1 MWKMSQLSRPLNAT
15 KEPERKFALKVLNFP
30 FLRLLFLRYQFDHVF
45 DKEAKNQDVYE
56 KIASDVID
64 SAIDGYNSTIFA
76 YGQTSS
82 GKTHTMMGTPND
94 KGIIREAVEHI
105 FDAREDLK
113 NERTFDMRV
122 SFMEIYN
129 EKISDLLQ
137 FDTKEREK
145 SLKIQDGTD
154 GNVNIEGLTERD
166 IKTAEDVIK
175 AMEEGQALRHTA
187 GTSMN
192 ERSSRSHTIF
202 RIQIVSCDKQSREA
216 GFEDGRAI
224 KVSFLNLVDL
234 AGSERASQT
243 GATGI
248 RLREGKFFS

>member
-1 MWKMSQLSRPLNAT
+1 M
-15 KEPERKFALKVLNFP
+15 F
-30 FLRLLFLRYQFDHVF
+30 
-45 DKEAKNQDVYE
+45 
-56 KIASDVID
+56 
-64 SAIDGYNSTIFA
+64 
-76 YGQTSS
+76 
-82 GKTHTMMGTPND
+82 
-94 KGIIREAVEHI
+94 REAVEHI

-248 RLREGKFFS
+248 RLREGKFFSWNLNVLLF

>member
-1 MWKMSQLSRPLNAT
+1 
-15 KEPERKFALKVLNFP
+15 
-30 FLRLLFLRYQFDHVF
+30 
-45 DKEAKNQDVYE
+45 
-56 KIASDVID
+56 
-64 SAIDGYNSTIFA
+64 
-76 YGQTSS
+76 
-82 GKTHTMMGTPND
+82 
-94 KGIIREAVEHI
+94 
-105 FDAREDLK
+105 
-113 NERTFDMRV
+113 
-122 SFMEIYN
+122 MEIYN

-248 RLREGKFFS
+248 RLREGKFFSSNLNGKELSSTEPPYFHEVFARISSISRFSQFEVLSRFFRPNFFDFTFIAVVEYFHDFFVRIFLIYRFSGFSLFSSIFMIFSPGFFRFHVSVFRSFRVFSRFSICLFYFRWKHQ